1 MALGYLISPVLQFVD
16 VNGKPLVGGYIV
28 VYHAATTQ
36 IYITQ
41 KDGYGNKNP
50 KHIVLDSLGMCTII
64 AEKDRAYDLYCYDK
78 NGVQMWSRSN
88 MEVGDDI
95 IDDSGDSTVP
105 ESALVVI
112 TPNVKADGGL
122 SLTSE
127 GSAHITEKTG
137 LSFELPFVQLKQEPW
152 NNTSEK
158 VGLSFEL
165 SYLNLYRDYE
175 AMTTETDNVLT
186 TENNESIDV
195 LLK

>member
-1 MALGYLISPVLQFVD
+1 MAVKQYRAWNPTAKEYVYWFAGEDIPSGIQGDTIV
-16 VNGKPLVGGYIV
+16 IV
-28 VYHAATTQ
+28 V
-36 IYITQ
+36 
-41 KDGYGNKNP
+41 DGVEGGGE
-50 KHIVLDSLGMCTII
+50 IGI
-64 AEKDRAYDLYCYDK
+64 
-78 NGVQMWSRSN
+78 
-88 MEVGDDI
+88 
-95 IDDSGDSTVP
+95 P

-137 LSFELPFVQLKQEPW
+137 LSFEVPFVQLKQEPW

-165 SYLNLYRDYE
+165 SFLNVYRDY
-175 AMTTETDNVLT
+175 APITTENGIGLT